1 MIVLQESWWNG
12 TRCLVFSISGR
23 SVAVRMVSVLLGPYA
38 GREGRLGIL
47 CSVAPSV
54 QPRVFPGAAS

>member
-54 QPRVFPGAAS
+54 QP